1 MELLSLLQLRLLPY
15 WSLAQISELGPCVWS
30 LCSCSQLSFSLCHMG
45 LSPLMRGLLL
55 SLLPG
60 FQAASFQAEK
70 GGNHTSLR
78 ASLLSDT
85 TFHHNIPPQ
94 HSTTFCWSKQATEP
108 DRGGANF
115 ISCSRIGK
123 VTSQRK
129 KLVWKIPCGRLW
141 KYSLSHSASFIH
153 FCVQSI
159 GFNKYLSNKTKKAM
173 EECRFY
179 GKIWGWIPVLLL
191 PCHLKSFD

>member
-1 MELLSLLQLRLLPY
+1 MGLSSLLQLRLLPY

-85 TFHHNIPPQ
+85 TTPPHSVGQNKLQSQTEAGQTSSLAAGLGRWHHKEEAGMEDTMWAAVEIQPV
-94 HSTTFCWSKQATEP
+94 TLC
-108 DRGGANF
+108 F
-115 ISCSRIGK
+115 I
-123 VTSQRK
+123 
-129 KLVWKIPCGRLW
+129 
-141 KYSLSHSASFIH
+141 YSFLCAKHRVQQIFI
-153 FCVQSI
+153 
-159 GFNKYLSNKTKKAM
+159 
-173 EECRFY
+173 
-179 GKIWGWIPVLLL
+179 
-191 PCHLKSFD
+191 

>member
-85 TFHHNIPPQ
+85 ATPPHSVGQNKLQSQTEAGQTSSLAAGLGRWHHKGRSWCGRY
-94 HSTTFCWSKQATEP
+94 HV
-108 DRGGANF
+108 GGCGNTACHTLLHLF
-115 ISCSRIGK
+115 ISVC
-123 VTSQRK
+123 
-129 KLVWKIPCGRLW
+129 
-141 KYSLSHSASFIH
+141 
-153 FCVQSI
+153 
-159 GFNKYLSNKTKKAM
+159 KA
-173 EECRFY
+173 
-179 GKIWGWIPVLLL
+179 
-191 PCHLKSFD
+191 